1 VNAARANLQ
10 GFSRIGIC
18 EMLLGVRFLYLSKGA
33 STVIRKLALGIAG
46 VSLAVAVGIG
56 FNPSNAWAT
65 AGKRVDCEKVMAE
78 VHAGKKTKEIAT
90 ELKISNSSVYR
101 CKKKAAA
108 SAAKSTSKVAPGSKR
123 APVAASMPAH

>member
-1 VNAARANLQ
+1 
-10 GFSRIGIC
+10 
-18 EMLLGVRFLYLSKGA
+18 M
-33 STVIRKLALGIAG
+33 IRKLALGIAG
-46 VSLAVAVGIG
+46 ASLAVAMGIG

-65 AGKRVDCEKVMAE
+65 AGKKVDCEKVMAD

-108 SAAKSTSKVAPGSKR
+108 ITAKSTSKVAPGNKP
-123 APVAASMPAH
+123 APAAASLPAHQ